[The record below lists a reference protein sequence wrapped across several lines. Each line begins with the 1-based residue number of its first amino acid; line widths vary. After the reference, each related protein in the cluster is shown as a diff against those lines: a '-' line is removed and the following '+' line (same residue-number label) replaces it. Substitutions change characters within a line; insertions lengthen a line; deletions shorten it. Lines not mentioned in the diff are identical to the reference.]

1 MAKCKRCGLKTAL
14 DDKDIAKMVNEVT
27 HMKGV
32 TLVTE
37 EEYNRRISYCAEC
50 EKLQYGSTCM
60 LCGAVVQVRCRL
72 ENGKCPW
79 KKW

>member
-14 DDKDIAKMVNEVT
+14 DDEDIAKMLDEVT

-32 TLVTE
+32 TLVAD
-37 EEYNRRISYCAEC
+37 EEYNRRIAFCAEC

-72 ENGKCPW
+72 EKGKCPG